1 MQTYKLDQAGYSLV
15 ASSPAH
21 WLETLE
27 NAYKEEKW
35 IVVPL
40 WQPVW
45 VNTVFNLRPL
55 REPKKAYG
63 TPDAAYLLGHK
74 QLRNKLSNDTLA
86 ILSNIQLTVDA
97 VTEMDLFVNVE
108 GLSPRD
114 AARRWMSENR
124 NSVDSWYSD

>member
-1 MQTYKLDQAGYSLV
+1 MQTYKLDQVGYSLV
-15 ASSPAH
+15 ASSPAL

-27 NAYKEEKW
+27 NACKEEKW

-45 VNTVFNLRPL
+45 INAAFDMRPL
-55 REPKKAYG
+55 NEPKKAYG

-86 ILSNIQLTVDA
+86 ILSNTFNSPLMQLPKWT
-97 VTEMDLFVNVE
+97 
-108 GLSPRD
+108 
-114 AARRWMSENR
+114 
-124 NSVDSWYSD
+124 YS